1 MRLDI
6 LEQGHRM
13 RARLF
18 MSTLSRLSGVEMS
31 DVPKTLLY
39 RPEFFGRPMLELSA
53 EAMRGPSFWT
63 AGEREYMAMFT
74 ARLHQCP
81 FCITT
86 HAELTRIA
94 SQGEVDAADPDS
106 PRPELR
112 VVLGF
117 LEKVTRAPDVVSAR
131 DLQAVRDAGV
141 PDEAVIEALR
151 VNLIWNVVNRLANAF
166 DFELREGQ
174 LQKGTRSL
182 HRFGYRFPG
191 FVTR

>member
-1 MRLDI
+1 MRLNI

-18 MSTLSRLSGVEMS
+18 ISTLSRLSGVEMS

-39 RPEFFGRPMLELSA
+39 RPEFFGRIFLDLSA
-53 EAMRGPSFWT
+53 DVMRGPSFWT

-74 ARLHQCP
+74 ARLLQCP
-81 FCITT
+81 YCVTT
-86 HAELTRIA
+86 HTELVRIA
-94 SQGEVDAADPDS
+94 SQGEIDAADPDS
-106 PRPELR
+106 ARPELR
-112 VVLGF
+112 AVLGL
-117 LEKVTRAPDVVSAR
+117 LEKVTRTPDLVSAS
-131 DLQAVRDAGV
+131 DVQAARDAGV
-141 PDEAVIEALR
+141 PDQAVIEALH
-151 VNLIWNVVNRLANAF
+151 VNLVWNVVNRLANAF
-166 DFELREGQ
+166 DFELRDGQ